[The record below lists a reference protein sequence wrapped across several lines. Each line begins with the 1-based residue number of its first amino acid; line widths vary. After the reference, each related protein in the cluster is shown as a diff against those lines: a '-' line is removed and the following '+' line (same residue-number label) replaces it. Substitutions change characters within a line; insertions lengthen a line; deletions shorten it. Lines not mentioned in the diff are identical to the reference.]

1 MKDFRKNSSE
11 LDSIFGEMWKLDNYE
26 YYIDKAYSE
35 IENKY
40 FNYFEIEK
48 IFYREEREDKDI
60 LIRKEKWI
68 EKYIQNNYQDN
79 EKIANIFDVIN
90 SSFPSKKKEYMLQ
103 FLKLNKSIE
112 DFKKIPL
119 FSTFSSWSGSE
130 VPIIEKKIKFLEEI
144 NENINGLDYIE
155 HMDYIN
161 SRIGALKK
169 YITDIKI
176 REYLEDYLQN
186 KKCEK

>member
-1 MKDFRKNSSE
+1 MNLQEFT
-11 LDSIFGEMWKLDNYE
+11 
-26 YYIDKAYSE
+26 KAMTFLGVAYNKEFTQEQVE
-35 IENKY
+35 IWYNFFAETK
-40 FNYFEIEK
+40 
-48 IFYREEREDKDI
+48 
-60 LIRKEKWI
+60 
-68 EKYIQNNYQDN
+68 
-79 EKIANIFDVIN
+79 
-90 SSFPSKKKEYMLQ
+90 
-103 FLKLNKSIE
+103 IE

-176 REYLEDYLQN
+176 REYLEDYL
-186 KKCEK
+186 